1 MPSSALPG
9 ISHGEITSG
18 TDFTDMVKVR
28 QSTIIQAPIEQVWDI
43 LRDFNSHDRWHPAIA
58 ASHIEGNDPSTRVG
72 AVRNF
77 RLRDGSVLR
86 EQLLALSD
94 KTQSFRYCLLEAP
107 IPLMN
112 YVAQVRLKPVTDG
125 DATFWEWQ
133 STFDP
138 PRHRRDE
145 LVQLVTR
152 DIYQA
157 GFAAIQRLLG
167 RSRPLE
173 MVQPVAPLKPPPAS
187 PRPATQ
193 IAWPVAG
200 AVGSTRAIVVDRYG
214 GPEVM
219 QMREVGLPALRPDEV
234 RIRHNVI
241 GVNYIDIYCRTGFF
255 SLLTPPGT
263 PGMEAAGVVE
273 EIGAD
278 VAGLSVGDRVAYACP
293 PLGAYSE
300 RRSMNADLLVR
311 LPDDISDEIA
321 AAGLLKGITASFLL
335 RDIGRVEPGMTVLI
349 HAAAGGVGQLLVQ
362 WARHIGATVIA
373 TTSSEDKARL
383 VRGLGAH
390 HVINYSHT
398 NFTDA
403 VMGITQG
410 RGADVIYDAVGRDT
424 LAGSIAALAIR
435 GHLISFGQASGPIG
449 EWDIDRFASKS
460 ITFSRPNYGHYSDT
474 PDKLGKH
481 VSAFFHMLRQGV
493 VEVAPPTRF
502 RLDQAADAHRHLE
515 SRQSTGSTVLL
526 P

>member
-1 MPSSALPG
+1 
-9 ISHGEITSG
+9 
-18 TDFTDMVKVR
+18 MVHVR
-28 QSTIIQAPIEQVWDI
+28 QSAIIQAPIDAVWEI
-43 LRDFNSHDRWHPAIA
+43 LRDFNSHADWHPAIA

-77 RLRDGSVLR
+77 RLKDGSVLR
-86 EQLLALSD
+86 EQLLSLSD
-94 KTQSFRYCLLEAP
+94 KARSFSYCLLEAP
-107 IPLMN
+107 LPLMN
-112 YVAQVRLKPVTDG
+112 YVAQVRLRPVTDG
-125 DATFWEWQ
+125 DATLWEWK

-167 RSRPLE
+167 RARQPQISRPA
-173 MVQPVAPLKPPPAS
+173 VPSPAASNGTVRAPQAVA
-187 PRPATQ
+187 RIT
-193 IAWPVAG
+193 G
-200 AVGSTRAIVVDRYG
+200 TTGSTRAIVVERYG

-219 QMREVGLPALRPDEV
+219 QYREVALAPPRADEV
-234 RIRHNVI
+234 RIRHAVI
-241 GVNYIDIYCRTGFF
+241 GVNYIDVYCRTGFF
-255 SLLTPPGT
+255 TLLTPPGI
-263 PGMEAAGVVE
+263 PGMEAAGVIE
-273 EIGAD
+273 EVGSA
-278 VAGLSVGDRVAYACP
+278 VTGLSVGDRVAYACP
-293 PLGAYSE
+293 PVGAYCE
-300 RRSMNADLLVR
+300 RRNMSPDLLVR
-311 LPDDISDEIA
+311 LPADISDETA

-335 RDIGRVEPGMTVLI
+335 GEIGRVEAAQTVLI

-362 WARHIGATVIA
+362 WARHLGATIIA

-383 VRGLGAH
+383 VRELGAH
-390 HVINYSHT
+390 YVINYSQT
-398 NFTDA
+398 NFADA
-403 VMGITQG
+403 VMDITRG
-410 RGADVIYDAVGRDT
+410 HGADVVYDAVGRDT

-474 PDKLGKH
+474 PEKLGRH
-481 VSAFFHMLRQGV
+481 VGAFLDMLRQGFV
-493 VEVAPPTRF
+493 RVEPPTRF
-502 RLDQAADAHRHLE
+502 RLEEAAEAHRHIQ